1 MKRMMHVGLLEG
13 DIAPLV
19 LLPGSPE
26 RAVAIA
32 SHLQYVEEKAYNREY
47 RTFTGIFAG
56 QPISICSTGIGGP
69 SIAIA
74 VEELV
79 QLGATKLVRVGT
91 CLSTNPSVT
100 RGSLVL
106 PQAAVR
112 MEGVGEQYL
121 PPEFPAVAD
130 MDLLSYWEAAAVESP
145 YGLHIGTCI
154 TRSSYYI
161 PFDGIHSPVGF
172 RLQEVWKSYIR
183 GGALCSDMDTAILFI
198 VAESLGVAGASILV
212 CTNNHDTPLSRL
224 EDDPEDCEQRVI
236 EVTLEAV
243 RRMADG

>member
-26 RAVAIA
+26 RAAAIA
-32 SHLQYVEEKAYNREY
+32 THLQYVEEKAYNREY

-56 QPISICSTGIGGP
+56 KSISVCSTGIGGP
-69 SIAIA
+69 SMAIA

-79 QLGATKLVRVGT
+79 QLGATKLIRVGT
-91 CLSTNPSVT
+91 CLSTNPSVI

-112 MEGVGEQYL
+112 MEGVAEQYL
-121 PPEFPAVAD
+121 PPEFPGVAD
-130 MDLLSYWEAAAVESP
+130 IELLSYLEEAALASP
-145 YGLHIGTCI
+145 YDHHIGTCI
-154 TRSSYYI
+154 TRSSYYT
-161 PFDGIHSPVGF
+161 PFDGFFRPVG
-172 RLQEVWKSYIR
+172 RWLKETWESYLQ
-183 GGALCSDMDTAILFI
+183 GGALCSDMDTGILFI
-198 VAESLGVAGASILV
+198 VAASLGVASASALV
-212 CTNNHDTPLSRL
+212 CTNNHDTPLSGL

-236 EVTLEAV
+236 EITLEAV
-243 RRMADG
+243 RRIANG